1 MVMEAVQDFE
11 YMEIK
16 DKKPQNEFSKPQNS
30 IPQSNNNQDPIYL
43 KIQLNYELIEEYL
56 G

>member
-1 MVMEAVQDFE
+1 MVMEATQDFE

-16 DKKPQNEFSKPQNS
+16 GKKPQNEFSKPQNS
-30 IPQSNNNQDPIYL
+30 IPQSKNQDPIYL
-43 KIQLNYELIEEYL
+43 KIQFNYELIEEYL